1 MRKKFGGLRDWFW
14 RLGRD
19 GELARRLLERKRE
32 LRGDGGGL
40 VVLGRGNT
48 MLCGFG
54 RWGR

>member
-1 MRKKFGGLRDWFW
+1 MRKKFGDLRDWFW

-19 GELARRLLERKRE
+19 GGLARRLLERKRE
-32 LRGDGGGL
+32 LRGDGEGP

>member
-1 MRKKFGGLRDWFW
+1 MRRKFGGLRGWFW

-32 LRGDGGGL
+32 LRGDGGGP
-40 VVLGRGNT
+40 VVLGRENT